1 MLNRQQQFIVDSAV
15 DWFNN
20 SSSTLFQFCGP
31 AGTGKS
37 FVLNEILNRL
47 HLYRDEILPMAYTG
61 QACSV
66 MRKKG
71 LPDACTCHSG
81 LFTPVEQVERDSSG
95 RIRMNKTFNV
105 PLVKWVFVPKD
116 FTNSKIRLIILDEAW
131 MIPKR
136 FKKFIDDTGIKVI
149 ATGDQAQ
156 LPPVGDDPGYLLED
170 CYQLTE
176 IMRQAEDSPIVYLA
190 TRARQGLPI
199 QPGMYGNDVLVIFD
213 DELNDSIIARASVVL
228 CGKNITRES
237 INQKVRED
245 ILHFNTDFP
254 NFGERIICRKNNWD
268 LNVEG
273 IPLVNGLTGTVVNP
287 PSIGTFNGEVMTLD
301 FLPDLLSTPFVGLKV
316 NYNYINA
323 SYEQKKDLSMNPYLV
338 GERFEYA
345 YASTVHL
352 SQGSEYPCGVYIE
365 EYLRGDMQNALNYTA
380 ITRFKNQ
387 MVYVKIRPKY
397 WSLNTNYLS

>member
-1 MLNRQQQFIVDSAV
+1 M
-15 DWFNN
+15 
-20 SSSTLFQFCGP
+20 
-31 AGTGKS
+31 
-37 FVLNEILNRL
+37 
-47 HLYRDEILPMAYTG
+47 
-61 QACSV
+61 
-66 MRKKG
+66 
-71 LPDACTCHSG
+71 
-81 LFTPVEQVERDSSG
+81 
-95 RIRMNKTFNV
+95 
-105 PLVKWVFVPKD
+105 
-116 FTNSKIRLIILDEAW
+116 
-131 MIPKR
+131 
-136 FKKFIDDTGIKVI
+136 
-149 ATGDQAQ
+149 
-156 LPPVGDDPGYLLED
+156 
-170 CYQLTE
+170 
-176 IMRQAEDSPIVYLA
+176 
-190 TRARQGLPI
+190 
-199 QPGMYGNDVLVIFD
+199 LVIFD

-273 IPLVNGLTGTVVNP
+273 IPLVNGLTGTVINP